1 MKKLLYIAGMQEGLF
16 TNCKISD
23 EIVKNIES
31 TIIEYMGSDC
41 RVCYGLDIT
50 GCGDSSDEVLLGNI
64 GKLLKIK
71 FELDNPKELWEV
83 GAYGDCYEYYDNLV
97 SDELDNPKELWEV
110 GACGDCYEY
119 YDNLVS
125 DELHSTVEGRFF
137 ESITIVGARLECE
150 ILATVLEM
158 LIHAKDAK
166 IVVDLSCVAW
176 GSDDLAKATVSIL
189 KSLGVDVINNFTK
202 SVDNQEDFCDWVED
216 DDNKIMTSPHDKVWY
231 SASIK
236 DFKYCP
242 YCSKKIRIIK

>member
-23 EIVKNIES
+23 EVVKNIES

-71 FELDNPKELWEV
+71 F
-83 GAYGDCYEYYDNLV
+83 
-97 SDELDNPKELWEV
+97 ELDNPKELWEV

-176 GSDDLAKATVSIL
+176 GSDDLATATVSIL

>member
-1 MKKLLYIAGMQEGLF
+1 MRKLLYIAGMQEGLF
-16 TNCKISD
+16 TNCKVSD
-23 EIVKNIES
+23 GVVKNIES

-41 RVCYGLDIT
+41 VVCYGLDIT
-50 GCGDSSDEVLLGNI
+50 SCEDSSDEILLGNI
-64 GKLLKIK
+64 SKLLKIK
-71 FELDNPKELWEV
+71 FELDNPKELWEL
-83 GAYGDCYEYYDNLV
+83 GV
-97 SDELDNPKELWEV
+97 S
-110 GACGDCYEY
+110 GDCYEY

-150 ILATVLEM
+150 ILATVSEM
-158 LIHAKDAK
+158 LIHAKDAR

-176 GSDDLAKATVSIL
+176 GSADLAKATVDIL
-189 KSLGVDVINNFTK
+189 KSLGVDVINTFNESISNT
-202 SVDNQEDFCDWVED
+202 EDFCDWVED

-231 SASIK
+231 SASMR

>member
-83 GAYGDCYEYYDNLV
+83 GAY
-97 SDELDNPKELWEV
+97 
-110 GACGDCYEY
+110 GDCYEY